1 MIETGDYIDIRYQG
15 DTRYRKPIGIYW
27 LQAAIVNLAG
37 AAGFPEARTTIWLY
51 RVPSLIGAI
60 GAVLAT
66 YWCALAGVSRRAATL
81 AALFMASSILLGV
94 EAHLAKTD
102 ATLLF
107 TIVVAMGALAR
118 IYLGPSE
125 VQPAR
130 PRWKLLAIFWTM
142 LAVGILI
149 KGPIIL
155 MVVGLTIVT
164 LAITDRSVAWLR
176 ALRPLAGAAWM
187 FLLILPWFAAIYTR
201 VGSEFFT
208 TAINEDMMAKVVSA
222 REFHGGP
229 PGLYLLLFFLTF
241 FPASALAF
249 VAFPAVW
256 ATRREPVQR
265 FLLAWLVPSWIVF
278 ELTIT
283 KLPHHVL
290 PLYPAIAILIANALE
305 MKVQSSRR
313 WLARGVVWWFVL
325 PTVISTAVIISVAV
339 TDGRLALL
347 VSPFLVASAVF
358 GFLAWRFYISEG
370 AERAFG
376 YATASSLL
384 VAFSVY
390 TVITPSLVQLFPS
403 VTLAAV
409 LRQADCAHPAV
420 ASAGYE
426 EPSLVFLAGTS
437 TYLTDDAA
445 DAADF
450 LQRGGCGFA
459 FVEVDQEQ
467 AFAAR
472 AAAIGLHY
480 DNRSSV
486 QAVNISK
493 GRWVTIAVFET
504 KGGQ

>member
-1 MIETGDYIDIRYQG
+1 MDIASAIRAIERAAGISSAVRFTLLMPRNSRHQQRMSTTGSVPRRSGRLGCGFSAVLDYAAGSNRRAGLFLVLVALVAFLPGFFRIPPVDRDEAYFAQATKQMIETGDYIDIRYQG

-66 YWCALAGVSRRAATL
+66 YWCALAGVSRRTATL

-118 IYLGPSE
+118 IYLGPRE

-208 TAINEDMMAKVVSA
+208 TAINEDMMAKVVGA

-256 ATRREPVQR
+256 A
-265 FLLAWLVPSWIVF
+265 VPAAS
-278 ELTIT
+278 
-283 KLPHHVL
+283 PS
-290 PLYPAIAILIANALE
+290 N
-305 MKVQSSRR
+305 
-313 WLARGVVWWFVL
+313 
-325 PTVISTAVIISVAV
+325 
-339 TDGRLALL
+339 
-347 VSPFLVASAVF
+347 VS
-358 GFLAWRFYISEG
+358 
-370 AERAFG
+370 
-376 YATASSLL
+376 
-384 VAFSVY
+384 
-390 TVITPSLVQLFPS
+390 
-403 VTLAAV
+403 
-409 LRQADCAHPAV
+409 C
-420 ASAGYE
+420 
-426 EPSLVFLAGTS
+426 
-437 TYLTDDAA
+437 
-445 DAADF
+445 
-450 LQRGGCGFA
+450 
-459 FVEVDQEQ
+459 
-467 AFAAR
+467 
-472 AAAIGLHY
+472 
-480 DNRSSV
+480 
-486 QAVNISK
+486 
-493 GRWVTIAVFET
+493 
-504 KGGQ
+504 